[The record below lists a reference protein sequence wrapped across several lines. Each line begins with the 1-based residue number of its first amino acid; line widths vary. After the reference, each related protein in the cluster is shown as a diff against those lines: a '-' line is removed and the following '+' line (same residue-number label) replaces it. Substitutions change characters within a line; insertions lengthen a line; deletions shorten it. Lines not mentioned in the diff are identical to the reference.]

1 MWLPGSTWTP
11 WTWADVAASY
21 PCVMELDIRIF
32 GDPVLRQRAREV
44 DSFDDHLVRLAD
56 AMMTTMLD
64 APGVGLAAP
73 QVGVLKRLFT
83 WAVADSQG
91 AVVNPVIVDASD
103 DTLSDDEGCLSF
115 PGLFYPVARPLTVT
129 VAHQDL
135 GGDDQRR
142 SIDGFLARVF
152 LHEIDHLN
160 GVLFIDH
167 LARHDRKDA
176 LARMRALRSERGLDV
191 EPRRGSLLGRL
202 GR

>member
-1 MWLPGSTWTP
+1 
-11 WTWADVAASY
+11 
-21 PCVMELDIRIF
+21 MELDIRIF